1 MDINSIII
9 IIFSFLIGSIPS
21 AYLVGKKLKNID
33 LTQKGSRNTGVSNLT
48 QNTTLYTS
56 LPVIFF
62 DLIIKGFLPIFLCS
76 DLIFSLDIITKILC
90 GMVSLIGHNWSIF
103 LNFKGGRGIATLVGI
118 ILALDYNLFVIFTGI
133 IAIGYLFSPIKDSAF
148 WWIISTIS
156 TPLYTIILGLTIELT
171 LFTFMLSFVI
181 ILKRLLSNKEETK
194 AKISINLILLRLFF
208 DRDIYDRKKWI
219 NRNIDK

>member
-1 MDINSIII
+1 
-9 IIFSFLIGSIPS
+9 
-21 AYLVGKKLKNID
+21 
-33 LTQKGSRNTGVSNLT
+33 
-48 QNTTLYTS
+48 
-56 LPVIFF
+56 
-62 DLIIKGFLPIFLCS
+62 
-76 DLIFSLDIITKILC
+76 
-90 GMVSLIGHNWSIF
+90 MVHF

-133 IAIGYLFSPIKDSAF
+133 IAIGFLFSPIKDSAL
-148 WWIISTIS
+148 WWIISIIC

-194 AKISINLILLRLFF
+194 TKTSINLILLRLFF

-219 NRNIDK
+219 NRNIDE

>member
-1 MDINSIII
+1 MDMNSIII

-90 GMVSLIGHNWSIF
+90 GIVSLIGHNWSIF

-133 IAIGYLFSPIKDSAF
+133 IAIGFLFSPIKDSAL
-148 WWIISTIS
+148 WWIISIIC

-194 AKISINLILLRLFF
+194 TKTSINLILLRLFF

>member
-21 AYLVGKKLKNID
+21 AYLMGKKLKSID
-33 LTQKGSRNTGVSNLT
+33 LTKKGSRNTGVSNLT

-62 DLIIKGFLPIFLCS
+62 DLFIKGFLPIFLCS
-76 DLIFSLDIITKILC
+76 DSIFSLDISTKILC
-90 GMVSLIGHNWSIF
+90 GMASLIGHNWFIF
-103 LNFKGGRGIATLVGI
+103 LNFKGGRGIATLIGI

-133 IAIGYLFSPIKDSAF
+133 IAIGFLFSPIKDSAL
-148 WWIISTIS
+148 WWIISIIC

-194 AKISINLILLRLFF
+194 TKTSINLILLRLFF

-219 NRNIDK
+219 NRNIDE

>member
-62 DLIIKGFLPIFLCS
+62 DLFIKGFLPIFLCS
-76 DLIFSLDIITKILC
+76 DSIFSLDISTKILC

-133 IAIGYLFSPIKDSAF
+133 IAIGFLFSPIKDSAF
-148 WWIISTIS
+148 WWIISIIC

-194 AKISINLILLRLFF
+194 TKTSINLILLRLFF

-219 NRNIDK
+219 NRNIDE

>member
-9 IIFSFLIGSIPS
+9 IISSFLIGSIPS
-21 AYLVGKKLKNID
+21 AYLVGKKLKSID
-33 LTQKGSRNTGVSNLT
+33 LTKRGSRNTGVSNLT

-62 DLIIKGFLPIFLCS
+62 DLFIKGFLPIFLCS
-76 DLIFSLDIITKILC
+76 DSIFSLDISTKILC
-90 GMVSLIGHNWSIF
+90 GMASLIGHNWSIF

-118 ILALDYNLFVIFTGI
+118 ILAVDYNLFVIFTGI
-133 IAIGYLFSPIKDSAF
+133 IAIGYLFSPIKDSAL
-148 WWIISTIS
+148 WWIISTICV
-156 TPLYTIILGLTIELT
+156 PLYTVILDLTIELT
-171 LFTFMLSFVI
+171 LFTFILSFVI
-181 ILKRLLSNKEETK
+181 ILKRLLSNKEQTK
-194 AKISINLILLRLFF
+194 TKPSLNLLLLRLFF

>member
-1 MDINSIII
+1 MDMNSIII

-76 DLIFSLDIITKILC
+76 DLIFSLDITTKILC

-148 WWIISTIS
+148 WWIISTIC

>member
-1 MDINSIII
+1 MDMNSIII

-21 AYLVGKKLKNID
+21 AYLMGKKLKSID
-33 LTQKGSRNTGVSNLT
+33 LTKKGSRNTGVSNLT

-62 DLIIKGFLPIFLCS
+62 DLFIKGFLPIFLCS
-76 DLIFSLDIITKILC
+76 DSIFSLDISTKILC
-90 GMVSLIGHNWSIF
+90 GMASLIGHNWSIF
-103 LNFKGGRGIATLVGI
+103 LNFKGGRGIATLIGI

-133 IAIGYLFSPIKDSAF
+133 IAIGFLFSPIKDSAL
-148 WWIISTIS
+148 WWIISIIC

-194 AKISINLILLRLFF
+194 TKTSINLILLRLFF

-219 NRNIDK
+219 NRNIDE

>member
-21 AYLVGKKLKNID
+21 AYLMGKKLKSID
-33 LTQKGSRNTGVSNLT
+33 LTKKGSRNTGVSNLT

-62 DLIIKGFLPIFLCS
+62 DLFIKGFLPIFLCS
-76 DLIFSLDIITKILC
+76 DSIFSLDISTKILC
-90 GMVSLIGHNWSIF
+90 GMASLIGHNSSIF

-133 IAIGYLFSPIKDSAF
+133 IAIGFLFSPIKDSAL
-148 WWIISTIS
+148 WWIISIIC
-156 TPLYTIILGLTIELT
+156 TPLYTIILGLIIELT

-194 AKISINLILLRLFF
+194 TKTSINLILLRLFF